1 MWGKRLGY
9 LLMALSGFSIISC
22 ERVDPPFASPGP
34 STWSRLPETSYV
46 AHPAGRFL
54 SGRRIGID
62 PGHGAGRNP
71 DREFEGRVNLQV
83 ALQLREF
90 LQRDGAVALL
100 TRDSNIE
107 VPLAERPRSVEEQG
121 AEVFVSIHHNATE
134 DPEKNFTSTWYHQSP
149 DKEPAS
155 LDLARAIQRGV
166 LEALRTPL
174 YANPLLTD
182 SLMYGEKGFAV
193 LRHARIPAVL
203 CEASFFTHKEEQ
215 KRLENPEYLRREAYG
230 YYLALVDYFSAGT
243 PSLDLEAIQERS
255 GEQGVEL
262 RLILDDGLNTR
273 GGWRSRKVRILPST
287 IYCRVDG
294 KSVPFHYDE
303 EQARLS
309 LTVPFLA
316 EPSFTEAAE
325 IVVRFQN
332 LYKNSNFPSS
342 FELRRDPH
350 GNLKFAS
357 IDSSS
362 RHKKMRY

>member
-1 MWGKRLGY
+1 MPPDETDEAVEEFIQDAERDLEDSGEPRTFDEEMLTAPISE
-9 LLMALSGFSIISC
+9 LEPSAPIIVEPQAPALEAITLMQTHRIGCVLVCRANKLKGIFT
-22 ERVDPPFASPGP
+22 ERDVLTVVVGQ
-34 STWSRLPETSYV
+34 
-46 AHPAGRFL
+46 
-54 SGRRIGID
+54 GID
-62 PGHGAGRNP
+62 PA
-71 DREFEGRVNLQV
+71 
-83 ALQLREF
+83 
-90 LQRDGAVALL
+90 
-100 TRDSNIE
+100 
-107 VPLAERPRSVEEQG
+107 
-121 AEVFVSIHHNATE
+121 
-134 DPEKNFTSTWYHQSP
+134 K
-149 DKEPAS
+149 
-155 LDLARAIQRGV
+155 
-166 LEALRTPL
+166 TPVRK
-174 YANPLLTD
+174 
-182 SLMYGEKGFAV
+182 LM
-193 LRHARIPAVL
+193 
-203 CEASFFTHKEEQ
+203 T
-215 KRLENPEYLRREAYG
+215 ENPEYLRREAYG

-357 IDSSS
+357 TDSSF